1 MPILGETIESPREL
15 YVHKLGAA
23 LTMEKTTLEMLE
35 ELQQEANDSTLQQ
48 NLKKHH
54 RETQQQ
60 IQNLE
65 QAFSALGQSPSEEP
79 CPTIEGLQ
87 KEGKQ
92 NIKQVDDNLVD
103 FVILGGVV
111 ETEAHEIAVYDGLIT
126 KAQAMGE
133 DDIVALLQENLEQEQ
148 NVLQQARKEKKRVA
162 QSKLQ
167 YV

>member
-1 MPILGETIESPREL
+1 MAKIESPQEL
-15 YVHKLGAA
+15 FVHKLGAA

-35 ELQQEANDSTLQQ
+35 ELQQEARNGQLQQ

-65 QAFSALGQSPSEEP
+65 QVFTALGKEPEEQD
-79 CPTIEGLQ
+79 CPTIEGLK
-87 KEGKQ
+87 KEGEKM
-92 NIKQVDDNLVD
+92 IKDTDDELVD
-103 FVILGGVV
+103 AVILSGVV

-126 KAQAMGE
+126 SAEAIGE
-133 DDIVALLQENLEQEQ
+133 EDIVALLQENLEQEQ

-162 QSKLQ
+162 QQEFSR
-167 YV
+167 V

>member
-1 MPILGETIESPREL
+1 MAKISSPQEL
-15 YVHKLGAA
+15 FVHKLGAA

-35 ELQQEANDSTLQQ
+35 ELQREAHDSTLQQ

-65 QAFSALGQSPSEEP
+65 QVFSALGQSPSEEP
-79 CPTIEGLQ
+79 CPTIDGLQ

-92 NIKQVDDNLVD
+92 NIKEVEDHLVD
-103 FVILGGVV
+103 YVILGGVV
-111 ETEAHEIAVYDGLIT
+111 ETEAHEAAVYDGLISSAET
-126 KAQAMGE
+126 FGE

-148 NVLQQARKEKKRVA
+148 NVLQQARREKKRVA
-162 QSKLQ
+162 QSKLAR
-167 YV
+167 V